1 MSEPVIAMNT
11 STSPTVSPVQ
21 RCACKTSVRTVGIID
36 CRVAAP
42 ERAAPAN
49 LPRLEGGPGSSPR
62 APLACIA
69 APQRFIDE
77 PVGKRL
83 LDFDRFVFR
92 VEFGKDTPF
101 LFCTVRGHPA
111 VASEHRDLL
120 LQYLQVRRAILAA
133 DLHWNHCRDLFG
145 TVRVDPLECA
155 HERIGEML
163 GDLGMRAHS
172 ID

>member
-21 RCACKTSVRTVGIID
+21 RCACKTRVRPVGTID

-49 LPRLEGGPGSSPR
+49 PPRLEGGPGSSPR

-77 PVGKRL
+77 PVGIRL
-83 LDFDRFVFR
+83 LDFDRFVFG

-101 LFCTVRGHPA
+101 LFRAVHWHPA
-111 VASEHRDLL
+111 VAGEHRDLL
-120 LQYLQVRRAILAA
+120 LQYPQVRRAILAA
-133 DLHWNHCRDLFG
+133 ALDWNHRRHLLG
-145 TVRVDPLECA
+145 TVPVDPLQC
-155 HERIGEML
+155 
-163 GDLGMRAHS
+163 S
-172 ID
+172 